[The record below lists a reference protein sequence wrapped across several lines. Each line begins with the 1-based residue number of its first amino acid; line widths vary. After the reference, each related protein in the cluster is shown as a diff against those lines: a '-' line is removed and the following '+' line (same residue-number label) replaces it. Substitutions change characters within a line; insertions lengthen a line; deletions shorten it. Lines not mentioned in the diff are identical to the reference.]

1 MSDPTGA
8 RAASAPSGA
17 LRFAF
22 GALLVAA
29 IAVAAYANT
38 FENGFVQDDHYLIT
52 TNEDMKDLG
61 AWPSVFTSDFFDTDD
76 VTDGAPQI
84 GYYRPVTR
92 LSWMLDYAAWGADAG
107 GFHRTS
113 VLIHALATLA
123 LTVLLFL
130 LSRSAPAAWL
140 AGLIFAVHPAHTEAV
155 NIITAR
161 SDVLAGAFIALTLLL
176 HVASRQRAGGGVA
189 TIALRALAVLC
200 LGAALGSKEVGMAGL
215 LAVAGLELVDL
226 RARWLLSRSLARRAL
241 IVAPYAALGVAYVL
255 ARAAVLDVVPL
266 PNDLEAHGAW
276 AFVYGVPVAFAHH
289 LGVLVFPAELRLSYR
304 VFLPEGIDGRW
315 LLAVATCAGVALA
328 ALLAWRRRGGLVL
341 LAIGLFVA
349 GVAPALAITK
359 IHIPGTATQLPLA
372 DRWLYVPSLAI
383 GALVAAAVV
392 ALGPRRERLAALALA
407 ALAAAFFALTWVRGP
422 VFASDLE
429 MMAETAENLL
439 SDDPGVLEGADGRAY
454 HALTALGLRA
464 LELERFDEA
473 AELLRR
479 AVEVSGGSV
488 RATNNLASL
497 ELRRGRP
504 EAAVSLLREVLDR
517 VGERERE
524 AVFMNLAVGLERT
537 GNDPDAARAY
547 AEVLRTNSDN
557 LDAAVGGAACLTRLG
572 RADEAR
578 AVLAAAATRPTADQ
592 RVHFNL
598 GNLCGP
604 ADCACGAPAMG
615 RYLELTED
623 PTGHP
628 RRERAESV
636 LRACAAE

>member
-1 MSDPTGA
+1 MSAPTGVP
-8 RAASAPSGA
+8 AAPAPGGA
-17 LRFAF
+17 LRFAL
-22 GALLVAA
+22 GALLIAA

-38 FENGFVQDDHYLIT
+38 FDNGFVQDDHYLIT

-113 VLIHALATLA
+113 VLVHALATLA
-123 LTVLLFL
+123 LTLLLFL
-130 LSRSAPAAWL
+130 LSRSAPAAWFG
-140 AGLIFAVHPAHTEAV
+140 GLIFAVHPAHTEAV

-176 HVASRQRAGGGVA
+176 HVASRQRAGGA
-189 TIALRALAVLC
+189 APIALRALALLA

-226 RARWLLSRSLARRAL
+226 RARWLLPRSLGRRAL
-241 IVAPYAALGVAYVL
+241 IVAPYVALGVAYVL
-255 ARAAVLDVVPL
+255 VRAAVLDVVPL

-289 LGVLVFPAELRLSYR
+289 LGVLLFPTDLRLSYR
-304 VFLPEGIDGRW
+304 VFLPEGVDARW
-315 LLAVATCAGVALA
+315 LLAVATCVATALA
-328 ALLAWRRRGGLVL
+328 ALFAWKRRGGLVL
-341 LAIGLFVA
+341 LAIGLYAA

-372 DRWLYVPSLAI
+372 DRWLYVPSLAL

-392 ALGPRRERLAALALA
+392 VLGPRRERLAALVLTPLA
-407 ALAAAFFALTWVRGP
+407 ALLFALTWVRGP

-439 SDDPGVLEGADGRAY
+439 ADDPEVLEGGDGRAY
-454 HALTALGLRA
+454 HALTTLGLRA

-473 AELLRR
+473 ADLLGR

-504 EAAVSLLREVLDR
+504 EAAVALLAGVIDR

-524 AVFMNLAVGLERT
+524 AVFMNLAVALERT

-557 LDAAVGGAACLTRLG
+557 LDAAVGGSACLVRLG
-572 RADEAR
+572 RPDEAR
-578 AVLAAAATRPTADQ
+578 AVLAAAATRPIADQ

-604 ADCACGAPAMG
+604 ADCACAVPAMR
-615 RYLELTED
+615 RYLELTHD
-623 PTGHP
+623 PAGHP
-628 RRERAESV
+628 RRERAQTV
-636 LRACAAE
+636 LGACPTD